1 MSCSAKAKSLIYSLP
16 LFQRLADIRARPTE
30 AGHVF
35 APGFEAK
42 PQLVMWTDVRPLL
55 WSVGSIG
62 VVTALLFA
70 LNEPI
75 AANLVPIAYLIP
87 IIYAATRLGI
97 WSGTL
102 ASLTA
107 IAAADFFFFSPL
119 YSLRVD
125 SPQEAIDLLVFLV
138 VALVSSN
145 LASRLQQETER
156 LRRRE
161 REIQHLYEFSKR
173 LAACFTISDLIDAV
187 SHYLAHT
194 LGQRAALFVASAG
207 GHFESSPELGAAPPA
222 VQESVAAMT
231 ATVGV
236 TDRSVIDESTQ
247 EVWLLRAVGSKT
259 LVHGVIAINAGRGT
273 REAIALRTRRI
284 EAVLEEVSLTLQRL
298 DIGKAMDDARMHL
311 QAELLRDAFHGTLSH
326 ELCSPLAAIQGSV
339 SVMHA
344 MPAVSAD
351 ERLRSLIEAVSD
363 EVARL
368 DGHIRNL
375 LNATRVTAGGLT
387 PRLEWSDPR
396 DIVNAAVKARA
407 PRLAAHRVEIGFD
420 DDLPLLNVDSGL
432 LAEACGQLLEN
443 AAKYS
448 PSGSTISV
456 QTRHVAG
463 RVVMSIIDQ
472 GVGVTLDEQR
482 HLGRKSFRSPRHQAS
497 VPGSGLGFWIA
508 STFVRAHDGT
518 VEVAS
523 RGHGLGTTASILLP
537 AAQTTDSDLV
547 TCDDE

>member
-1 MSCSAKAKSLIYSLP
+1 MIYPLP
-16 LFQRLADIRARPTE
+16 LFQRLADIRARRAE
-30 AGHVF
+30 AGRAFV
-35 APGFEAK
+35 PGFDAS
-42 PQLVMWTDVRPLL
+42 PRRVTWTDVLPLL
-55 WSVGSIG
+55 WSVGSVAII
-62 VVTALLFA
+62 TAILFA
-70 LNEPI
+70 LDEPI

-87 IIYAATRLGI
+87 VIFAATRWGV

-102 ASLTA
+102 ASLAA
-107 IAAADFFFFSPL
+107 IAAADFFFFTPL

-125 SPQEAIDLLVFLV
+125 SPQEAIDLLVFLI

-173 LAACFTISDLIDAV
+173 LAACFTISDLIDAIR
-187 SHYLAHT
+187 HYLART

-207 GHFESSPELGAAPPA
+207 GHFESSPGSGAAPPS
-222 VQESVAAMT
+222 VQESVAAMMV
-231 ATVGV
+231 AVGA
-236 TDRSVIDESTQ
+236 TDRSVVDEQTQ
-247 EVWLLRAVGSKT
+247 DVWLLRAIGSKT
-259 LVHGVIAINAGRGT
+259 VVHGVIAINVGRGT
-273 REAIALRTRRI
+273 HDAIKSRARRI

-298 DIGKAMDDARMHL
+298 DIGKAMDDARLHL

-339 SVMHA
+339 SVMRE
-344 MPAVSAD
+344 MPAVAAD
-351 ERLRSLIEAVSD
+351 DRLRSLTEAVAD
-363 EVARL
+363 EVVRL

-407 PRLAAHRVEIGFD
+407 RRLAAHRLEIGFD

-432 LAEACGQLLEN
+432 VEEACGQLLEN

-456 QTRHVAG
+456 QTRHEAG
-463 RVVMSIIDQ
+463 RIVMAIIDQ
-472 GVGVTLDEQR
+472 GVGVTPDEQR

-508 STFVRAHDGT
+508 STFIRAHDGS
-518 VEVAS
+518 VEVVS
-523 RGHGLGTTASILLP
+523 RGQGLGTTASILLS
-537 AAQTTDSDLV
+537 AQHAIDSELV

>member
-1 MSCSAKAKSLIYSLP
+1 MIYSLP
-16 LFQRLADIRARPTE
+16 LFQRLADIRARRDE
-30 AGHVF
+30 AEHVL

-42 PQLVMWTDVRPLL
+42 PQLVMWADVLPLV

-87 IIYAATRLGI
+87 IIYAATRWGI
-97 WSGTL
+97 WAGTL

-107 IAAADFFFFSPL
+107 ITAADFFFFTPL

-231 ATVGV
+231 ATVGA
-236 TDRSVIDESTQ
+236 TDRSVIDEKTQ

-259 LVHGVIAINAGRGT
+259 VVHGVIAINAGRGT
-273 REAIALRTRRI
+273 RDAIKLRARRI

-298 DIGKAMDDARMHL
+298 DIGQAMDDARMHL

-344 MPAVSAD
+344 MPAVGAD
-351 ERLRSLIEAVSD
+351 DRLRSLIEAVSD

-407 PRLAAHRVEIGFD
+407 PRLAAHRIEIGFD

-432 LAEACGQLLEN
+432 VAEACGQLLEN

-456 QTRHVAG
+456 QTRHVGG
-463 RVVMSIIDQ
+463 RVVMSIVDQ
-472 GVGVTLDEQR
+472 GVGVTPDEQR

-508 STFVRAHDGT
+508 STFVKAHDGT

-537 AAQTTDSDLV
+537 APQTTDSELV

>member
-16 LFQRLADIRARPTE
+16 LFQRLADIRARRDE
-30 AGHVF
+30 AEHVL

-42 PQLVMWTDVRPLL
+42 PQLVMWADVLPLV

-87 IIYAATRLGI
+87 IIYAATRWGI
-97 WSGTL
+97 WAGTL

-107 IAAADFFFFSPL
+107 ITAADFFFFTPL

-231 ATVGV
+231 ATVGA
-236 TDRSVIDESTQ
+236 TDRSVIDEKTQ

-259 LVHGVIAINAGRGT
+259 VVHGVIAINAGRGT
-273 REAIALRTRRI
+273 RDAIKLRARRI

-298 DIGKAMDDARMHL
+298 DIGQAMDDARMHL

-344 MPAVSAD
+344 MPAVGAD
-351 ERLRSLIEAVSD
+351 DRLRSLIEAVSD

-407 PRLAAHRVEIGFD
+407 PRLAAHRIEIGFD

-432 LAEACGQLLEN
+432 VAEACGQLLEN

-456 QTRHVAG
+456 QTRHVGG
-463 RVVMSIIDQ
+463 RVVMSIVDQ
-472 GVGVTLDEQR
+472 GVGVTPDEQR

-508 STFVRAHDGT
+508 STFVKAHDGT

-537 AAQTTDSDLV
+537 APQTTDSELV